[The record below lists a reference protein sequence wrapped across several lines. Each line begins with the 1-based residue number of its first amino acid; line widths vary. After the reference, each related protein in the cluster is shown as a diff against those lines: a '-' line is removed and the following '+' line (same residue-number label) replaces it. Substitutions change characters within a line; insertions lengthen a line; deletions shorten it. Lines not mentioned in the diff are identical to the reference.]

1 MSNVVDLG
9 DIPCIDEIPE
19 NPNNIT
25 RADIFN
31 SVRNLYNKN
40 CRVNIDKLES
50 FNKTINSDYDVLK
63 NSINKNNKLNITNI
77 SLVSILNILLI
88 VTIYQLK

>member
-9 DIPCIDEIPE
+9 DVPCIDVPD
-19 NPNNIT
+19 NPHRIS
-25 RADIFN
+25 RADLLN
-31 SVRNLYNKN
+31 SAKNLYNKN
-40 CRVNIDKLES
+40 CSVNIDKLES

-63 NSINKNNKLNITNI
+63 NSINKNNILNITNI